1 MTVQLTENQSAT
13 FASAKQFFTDD
24 ENPALVIVG
33 SAGTGK
39 TFLTKHIVEYAVDAH
54 KLSVVAVAPTHKA
67 RRVLS
72 KKLNEGRFFDVPSL
86 TVASILGKMREHT
99 YIGSHKYSNGSK
111 QKMDQFDCFILD
123 EVSMVPDKDLD
134 EIIEYICNNDKKLIL
149 IGDNC
154 QIPAPNQEL
163 VKEESICYK
172 PDSSAFEIENLCRM
186 REIVR
191 QAADSPIITIATYL
205 RDNLSED
212 HELLDVLHGC
222 DIPMEE
228 ICVTHDDLYPMF
240 AEDFEGGSDT
250 RVIAYTNAAVRSHNE
265 HIRKAL
271 GRTAPL
277 VKNEL
282 LTGYDNVGW
291 PVPLI
296 ENGTDYRVTA
306 IRRTTRH
313 QIDRFCGLVGD
324 LVDIVDV
331 DDPSH
336 VSRDLFFIDIQHA
349 ANLRFMMELVY
360 RAEKVNQRYSKKND
374 YKEYCALKNRAIFL
388 EDVYKYSNKVMT
400 ETTLKKLH
408 PLLFTKVGEVI
419 DTRRKAIAI
428 SELTGKLEEQYGDII
443 EGRLIDNKPFAD
455 AEVFADQYMV
465 VEKDIYYGYA
475 VTSHKS
481 QGSTYDNVYVD
492 ENDFKKIANKW
503 NYRLHA
509 VENRSKERNQ
519 LKYVAYT
526 RAASTLRI
534 VV

>member
-1 MTVQLTENQSAT
+1 MTTGLTEDQALV
-13 FASAKQFFTDD
+13 FEAIKAFFGD
-24 ENPALVIVG
+24 EDNPAIVVAG

-39 TFLTKHIVEYAVDAH
+39 TYLTKHIIGHAVD
-54 KLSVVAVAPTHKA
+54 KLKKSVVAVAPTHKA

-72 KKLNEGRFFDVPSL
+72 KKLNEGRLFDVPSL

-111 QKMDQFDCFILD
+111 QKMDQYDCFILD

-134 EIIEYICNNDKKLIL
+134 EIIEYICNNDRKLIL

-163 VKEESICYK
+163 VKESGICYK
-172 PDSSAFEIENLCRM
+172 PDSSAFEIENIHEM
-186 REIVR
+186 RGIVR
-191 QAADSPIITIATYL
+191 QAAESPIIKIATYI
-205 RDNLSED
+205 RDNLLED
-212 HELLDVLHGC
+212 SALMDVLHGC
-222 DIPMEE
+222 GVPASKVCIEYGE
-228 ICVTHDDLYPMF
+228 LYGLV
-240 AEDFEGGSDT
+240 AEDINMGVDA
-250 RVIAYTNAAVRSHNE
+250 RVIAYTNAAVHSHNE
-265 HIRKAL
+265 QIRKHL
-271 GRTAPL
+271 GYHSHLTQG
-277 VKNEL
+277 EL

-296 ENGTDYRVTA
+296 ENGTDYRVTSL
-306 IRRTTRH
+306 RFTNRH
-313 QIDRFCGLVGD
+313 QIDRFHGLVGH

-336 VSRDLFFIDIQHA
+336 VSRDLFFIDVQHE

-374 YKEYCALKNRAIFL
+374 YKEYCALKNRAVFL
-388 EDVYKYSNKVMT
+388 EDVYKYANKVVT
-400 ETTLKKLH
+400 DTTLKQLH

-419 DTRRKAIAI
+419 DTKCKAVAV

-443 EGRLIDNKPFAD
+443 EGRLVDNKPFAD
-455 AEVFADQYMV
+455 GEVFADQYMV
-465 VEKDIYYGYA
+465 VEKDISYGYA
-475 VTSHKS
+475 VTAHKS
-481 QGSTYDNVYVD
+481 QGSTYENSYVD
-492 ENDFKKIANKW
+492 ENDFKKISNKW

-509 VENRSKERNQ
+509 EENRCKERNQ

-526 RAASTLRI
+526 RASKNLRI